1 MMILGSHIQIKEC
14 IFSRDCREELRTGV
28 DIGSNTLPI
37 TGKVGKEKEE
47 GKGSMTLKFTTEVHG
62 IPLIKHY
69 VSHQMRSN
77 IDEKVFTVLGDFM
90 LPLAT
95 YELFNQNLNDSQRSK
110 YILISYFPLCCINL
124 RCNIFTDCTHKHL
137 RKNFICNKMNE
148 KKKSDIYNHI

>member
-1 MMILGSHIQIKEC
+1 
-14 IFSRDCREELRTGV
+14 
-28 DIGSNTLPI
+28 
-37 TGKVGKEKEE
+37 
-47 GKGSMTLKFTTEVHG
+47 MTLKFTTEVHE

-110 YILISYFPLCCINL
+110 YILISYIVYRIFLCVVSIL
-124 RCNIFTDCTHKHL
+124 GVIFLLIVLTNICARTS
-137 RKNFICNKMNE
+137 FIIK
-148 KKKSDIYNHI
+148 